1 MIGVVAP
8 FLGTVLGSAMV
19 FLLKK
24 DFPEIVEKALLGF
37 AGGVMMAA
45 SVFSLLLPSIEQ
57 ADNDGN
63 IGWMIASLGFLGGI
77 GFLLLL
83 DVVIPHV
90 HVNSDEE

>member
-1 MIGVVAP
+1 MDFNVMIGVVAP

-45 SVFSLLLPSIEQ
+45 SVFSL
-57 ADNDGN
+57 
-63 IGWMIASLGFLGGI
+63 
-77 GFLLLL
+77 
-83 DVVIPHV
+83 
-90 HVNSDEE
+90 